1 MRYANA
7 FAEEAG
13 KKFMSTLVHT
23 VKDHPILLAGL
34 KVISKG
40 KRVFPCVPNHKNPA
54 TQQGF
59 HDATLDEATLHQW
72 STKWPDANLGMPTGE
87 ANGLIVLDVDCG
99 DNKDGEAQ
107 LAKLLTEHG
116 PLPETLEVR
125 TPRGRHI
132 YFRHPGVKVPSRT
145 NHPLPVIE
153 LPKLVQCFR

>member
-1 MRYANA
+1 
-7 FAEEAG
+7 
-13 KKFMSTLVHT
+13 MSTLVHT